1 MAILRIPKK
10 ISSLM
15 KVSLVSWRRHNAPLL
30 AAGLSYYTVFSATP
44 LVIIMI
50 AVVGLVFGD
59 AAAEGLIVK
68 QLEVFVTPEIAAAIQ
83 AFVRN
88 ATHSGMGKATVFS
101 LVILFYGAIAVFLQL
116 QRALNMIW
124 GIPPP
129 EWQGMRKFFK
139 NYLLLFAMVISVGV
153 LLLVFF
159 LVNASLATLLKQ
171 FGHSFLFSSRL
182 HLWKTLNSL
191 LQFGV
196 VTALFAWIFRFL
208 PAARLRTKDLWVGAT
223 ATSLILALWTNII
236 GLYFR
241 FSDFR
246 SIYGVAASV
255 VIIYI
260 WVYFSAQAF
269 LLGAEFTWHYAQR
282 RERDARAAA
291 FPS

>member
-1 MAILRIPKK
+1 MLHIPKNISHLLK
-10 ISSLM
+10 IT
-15 KVSLVSWRRHNAPLL
+15 LVSWRRHNAPLL

-44 LVIIMI
+44 LVIILI
-50 AVVGLVFGD
+50 AVVGLVFGK

-68 QLEVFVTPEIAAAIQ
+68 QLGVFVNPEIASAIQ
-83 AFVRN
+83 SFVRN

-101 LVILFYGAIAVFLQL
+101 LVLLFYGAIAVFLQL

-129 EWQGMRKFFK
+129 EWEGVRKFIK

-153 LLLVFF
+153 LLLAFF

-171 FGHSFLFSSRL
+171 FGHSFFFAPRL
-182 HLWKTLNSL
+182 HLWKSLNSL

-196 VTALFAWIFRFL
+196 VTALFAGIFRFL
-208 PAARLRTKDLWVGAT
+208 PTARLRTRDLWVGAT
-223 ATSLILALWTNII
+223 VTSLILALWTNII

-282 RERDARAAA
+282 REREVRASA
-291 FPS
+291 SSS